1 MESGDLTYHFCNYS
15 GLTSVSGPPATDLP
29 CSYWNAYKRKK
40 YALTNKPKKQTFI
53 LQVCNPAKGDTVEV
67 FFKKFAN
74 NSDRLYTR
82 KWYKGVVEQVY
93 PTKFK
98 VKYEDGEVG
107 FVGRDTTEGVR
118 ILN

>member
-1 MESGDLTYHFCNYS
+1 MQQV
-15 GLTSVSGPPATDLP
+15 VSTKYLRAAHK
-29 CSYWNAYKRKK
+29 NAYKRKK

-53 LQVCNPAKGDTVEV
+53 LHVCNPAKGDTVEV

-107 FVGRDTTEGVR
+107 FVGRDTAEGVR